1 MQTPVVETR
10 YITPPRLD
18 DMYIGPKTVCY
29 RPKCK
34 SGVICM
40 KVVSVGEKIVAHNY
54 GHAGAGW
61 SLAPGCADHVSRLLQ
76 EQLTLKQLGFDTPVA
91 VIGAGAI
98 GLFSAYD
105 LGQKGFKNITVYAD
119 QFENLTSHKAGGIFM
134 PARKIPLSIASF
146 AYHFYGNIARGNHK
160 DFTAGARLLPLYC
173 KSREGSGMESYVGV
187 MMQPAKDV
195 TLDFGNGMRRNM
207 VVYDDG
213 LFIDIATMML
223 QLRTYLEKV
232 GVSFVQKNVTSFDQL
247 SEKIIVHCTGMNAA
261 QLNHDEKMVP
271 VQGHLVM
278 LRNQNPSDLQY
289 MISMNVAAIEMTPT
303 GYFMRRC
310 FYFIPKSLGA
320 SDSCDVGV
328 IGATFI
334 DHATDKTPH
343 LEQFDKIIE
352 YAKTFYG
359 L

>member
-1 MQTPVVETR
+1 MNSVVTVR

-18 DMYIGPKTVCY
+18 DIFIGQKTVCY

-40 KVVSVGEKIVAHNY
+40 KVVTVGEKIIAHNY

-61 SLAPGCADHVSRLLQ
+61 SLAPGCADHVNRMLL
-76 EQLTLKQLGFDTPVA
+76 EQLAAAEISVA
-91 VIGAGAI
+91 EPIAVVGAGAI

-105 LGQKGFKNITVYAD
+105 LVQKGFKNITVYAD

-146 AYHFYGNIARGNHK
+146 SYHFYADIARGHHK
-160 DFTAGARLLPLYC
+160 DFIAGARLLPLYC
-173 KSREGSGMESYVGV
+173 KSREGSGMESYVGI

-195 TLDFGNGMRRNM
+195 LLDFGNGTSRKM

-213 LFIDIATMML
+213 IFIDVATMIM
-223 QLRTYLEKV
+223 QLRNYLEHV
-232 GVSFVQKNVTSFDQL
+232 GVSFVQKNISSFDQL
-247 SEKIIVHCTGMNAA
+247 SQKVIVHCTGMNAA
-261 QLNHDEKMVP
+261 QLNSAERMVP

-278 LRNQNPSDLQY
+278 LRNQNPSDVQY

-303 GYFMRRC
+303 GHFMRRC
-310 FYFIPKSLGA
+310 FYFIPKSDGVAESL
-320 SDSCDVGV
+320 DVGV

-334 DHATDKTPH
+334 DHATDQTPH
-343 LEQFDKIIE
+343 LEQFDKIID
-352 YAKTFYG
+352 YAKKFYG
-359 L
+359 V